1 MAVQFYLKEINTYLD
16 FKDDYSA
23 LAWTE
28 SRQQDSPRLLAST
41 FNSIQDSSS
50 TPLNQT
56 FYTVLTAQFL
66 SALADNAL
74 LFAAIGLLMFYGA
87 PEWHQPLLQE
97 SFVLPYILLAPF
109 VGSFADALPKG
120 RVMFLGNALKC
131 LGCLAM
137 LMSVPP
143 LAAYAVVG
151 IGAAVYSPAKYGILT
166 EILPPKH
173 LVAANGWME
182 GTTVAAI
189 VLGAMIGG
197 VLINAHTASLG
208 LASLGVTRGVAPPMF
223 AIGTITGIYLL
234 AAIVNVF
241 IPQVPID
248 HKLLSRKPGFVV
260 YDFWH
265 SFTLLWK
272 DPLGQVSLAVTTL
285 FWGVGATLRQLII
298 PWAAFN
304 LAYGL
309 DRATQMTGLVAF
321 GIAIGAAV
329 AGKLVRLGQSVK
341 VIPAGIAIGFVPIA
355 MIWVQNV
362 ALANGILLLAGVLSG
377 FFVVPMNAL
386 LQHRGHLIMGAGH
399 SIAVQN
405 FNENI
410 GILLLIGAY
419 TLMLRADLHIHTVM
433 LMFGLFISVFMTG
446 LWKRHHND
454 VVH

>member
-1 MAVQFYLKEINTYLD
+1 MN
-16 FKDDYSA
+16 
-23 LAWTE
+23 
-28 SRQQDSPRLLAST
+28 R
-41 FNSIQDSSS
+41 
-50 TPLNQT
+50 T

-74 LFAAIGLLMFYGA
+74 LFAAIGLLMFYNA

-120 RVMFLGNALKC
+120 RVMFLGNALKF
-131 LGCLAM
+131 LGCVAM
-137 LMSVPP
+137 LMSVAP
-143 LAAYAVVG
+143 LVAYAVVG
-151 IGAAVYSPAKYGILT
+151 IGAAIYSPAKYGILT

-197 VLINAHTASLG
+197 QLINSHTASFG
-208 LASLGVTRGVAPPMF
+208 LASLGVTRIVPPPMF
-223 AIGTITGIYLL
+223 AIGTITGLYLL
-234 AAIVNVF
+234 AAIVNLF

-304 LAYGL
+304 LAFGL
-309 DRATQMTGLVAF
+309 DRATQMTGLVAL
-321 GIAIGAAV
+321 GIAIGAAL
-329 AGKLVRLGQSVK
+329 AGKLVRLERSVS

-355 MIWVQNV
+355 MIWVHGV
-362 ALANGILLLAGVLSG
+362 ATANTVLLLAGILSG
-377 FFVVPMNAL
+377 YFVVPMNAL

-419 TLMLRADLHIHTVM
+419 TLMIGANFHIHTVM
-433 LMFGLFISVFMTG
+433 LIFGLFISIVMTG
-446 LWKRHHND
+446 LWKRHRND
-454 VVH
+454 IVH